1 MINLIYASTNSYPF
15 SEDELLSLLETSH
28 ENNAERNITGMLVYG
43 NGDFLQVIEGEED
56 QINTL
61 FNIIKQDHRHKNI
74 TLIAKTHITQRTFT
88 DWKMG
93 FIHLDHITEQ
103 TLPDFSECLNIRL
116 NSKRITDNP
125 DYALRFLK
133 AFKLAM
139 VG

>member
-1 MINLIYASTNSYPF
+1 MIKLIYASSAVYPF
-15 SEDELLSLLETSH
+15 SEDELLSLLETAH
-28 ENNAERNITGMLVYG
+28 ENNAKRNITGMLVYG

-61 FNIIKQDHRHKNI
+61 FEIIKQDHRHTDI

-93 FIHLDHITEQ
+93 FVHLDHITSQ
-103 TLPDFSECLNIRL
+103 TLPNFSECMKVQL

-125 DYALRFLK
+125 NYALGFLQ
-133 AFKLAM
+133 AFKQAM